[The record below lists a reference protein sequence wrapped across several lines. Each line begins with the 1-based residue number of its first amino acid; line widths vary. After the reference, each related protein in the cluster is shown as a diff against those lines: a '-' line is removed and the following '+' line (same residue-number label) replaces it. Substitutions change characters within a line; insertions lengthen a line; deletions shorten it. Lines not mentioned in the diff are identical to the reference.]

1 MSRAFNR
8 ATTWIVDYPLVA
20 ILFLLLVSGVA
31 ILGYTSP
38 KVFSEFFVKN
48 AIGESADAALDSDEP
63 QPTVPAVE
71 IASLTGADAIVV
83 AQSDS
88 FFTPAGA
95 RAMRNVVSRLMALDY
110 VARIMWIDEVP
121 VINIFGLPE
130 PLLPPADAAPGI
142 FEAAQ
147 RKALD
152 HPFVNGQLLSKDGKM
167 MLLLVNFDFFWVMDD
182 SDCTTR
188 LRDTAQAAVAEVP
201 GADIKFMV
209 TGRTPM
215 YLTAIANHEANQVKY
230 QIIAYGMIAVMSII
244 LFRGI
249 TAVLIIAMGPALGV
263 FWTLGIIRFFDFQD
277 SPFNDVVLP
286 ILISLVAFT
295 DGVHLIVHIRRY
307 RAGGMTPRQ
316 AARNGITNVGLACGL
331 TSLTTAIGFGSLS
344 LAHHEI
350 VREFGWS
357 CVIGVIMTFLAVIVV
372 IPLACSSWFGQKVHV
387 GHEKGLIDKNLER
400 ISVLINFVLA
410 HRNWVSF
417 AGIGMTIL
425 FFAVSMTLRPDER
438 QTNALPISS
447 EAAVALRQMDQSMGG
462 LEIGNVQIDWQKQVP
477 GDSNQI
483 LSVIRQVDQLL
494 NREPLIGH
502 PLSLLNLLDAL
513 PGDGRDENRMTMLEL
528 LPPPLKRAFYTPEF
542 RSATVTFRV
551 QDLGI
556 AKYGPVFTRIKN
568 GLKEIEQEHPE
579 FHFEM
584 SGQAVWRWENLYQI
598 VVDLASSLGTASVI
612 IFVVLAIVYR
622 SAWIGLISVI
632 PNIFPL
638 AVAGTYLAV
647 TGQKLEIVMVCAFT
661 VCLGIAVDD
670 TIHFL
675 TRYQEERKKTA
686 DTDLAIQRSLPVW
699 EPH

>member
-8 ATTWIVDYPLVA
+8 ATTWIVDFPLVS

-38 KVFSEFFVKN
+38 KVFSELFVKN
-48 AIGESADAALDSDEP
+48 AMGESADATFDSDDAE
-63 QPTVPAVE
+63 PTVPDVE

-95 RAMRNVVSRLMALDY
+95 RAMRNVVSRLNALNY
-110 VARIMWIDEVP
+110 VSRIMWIDEVP

-152 HPFVNGQLLSKDGKM
+152 HPFVNGQLLSEDGKM

-188 LRDTAQAAVAEVP
+188 LRDTALAAAAEVP
-201 GADIKFMV
+201 GVDIKFMV

-230 QIIAYGMIAVMSII
+230 QMIAYGMIAVMSII

-307 RAGGMTPRQ
+307 RVSGMAPRQ
-316 AARNGITNVGLACGL
+316 AARAGISNVGLACGL

-344 LAHHEI
+344 LSA
-350 VREFGWS
+350 S
-357 CVIGVIMTFLAVIVV
+357 
-372 IPLACSSWFGQKVHV
+372 
-387 GHEKGLIDKNLER
+387 
-400 ISVLINFVLA
+400 
-410 HRNWVSF
+410 
-417 AGIGMTIL
+417 
-425 FFAVSMTLRPDER
+425 
-438 QTNALPISS
+438 
-447 EAAVALRQMDQSMGG
+447 
-462 LEIGNVQIDWQKQVP
+462 
-477 GDSNQI
+477 
-483 LSVIRQVDQLL
+483 
-494 NREPLIGH
+494 
-502 PLSLLNLLDAL
+502 
-513 PGDGRDENRMTMLEL
+513 RD
-528 LPPPLKRAFYTPEF
+528 
-542 RSATVTFRV
+542 RS
-551 QDLGI
+551 
-556 AKYGPVFTRIKN
+556 
-568 GLKEIEQEHPE
+568 
-579 FHFEM
+579 
-584 SGQAVWRWENLYQI
+584 
-598 VVDLASSLGTASVI
+598 
-612 IFVVLAIVYR
+612 
-622 SAWIGLISVI
+622 
-632 PNIFPL
+632 
-638 AVAGTYLAV
+638 
-647 TGQKLEIVMVCAFT
+647 
-661 VCLGIAVDD
+661 
-670 TIHFL
+670 
-675 TRYQEERKKTA
+675 
-686 DTDLAIQRSLPVW
+686 
-699 EPH
+699 